1 MNGEIIAATPVAA
14 YAVPRKFEATSSVPK
29 YDHIGTYQT
38 PHMKNW
44 KNIKIQKRTVSE
56 LFIGNSD
63 HASKQKARQSIKI
76 ISLIKKMNFE
86 LKRKTNGFVQIH

>member
-14 YAVPRKFEATSSVPK
+14 YAVPRRLEATSSVPK

-44 KNIKIQKRTVSE
+44 KNINIQKRTVSE
-56 LFIGNSD
+56 LFICNLD
-63 HASKQKARQSIKI
+63 YAIEQKVRQSIKI
-76 ISLIKKMNFE
+76 IRLMKKLNFE
-86 LKRKTNGFVQIH
+86 LKKIR